1 MFIRRAA
8 VGVFFR
14 RVEGRSSAELL
25 ECSSVKLLDC
35 AFVEFLTVIPGEL

>member
-14 RVEGRSSAELL
+14 RVEGAFVC